1 MRISDW
7 SSAVCSSDLAP
18 GDGHKND
25 PPDEVRRVLK
35 SNKRRGANQAIALTL
50 LVRREYLRATVFLC
64 STPLATPRAISGWAA
79 CSAAAAAALSPAAT
93 ADSTFFTSVRL
104 RDSGFLLT
112 FVPAVFR
119 PIGRASGW

>member
-93 ADSTFFTSVRL
+93 ADSTFRSEEHTSELQSLIHSSYAGLRL
-104 RDSGFLLT
+104 QQNNK
-112 FVPAVFR
+112 
-119 PIGRASGW
+119 